1 VEYSTGDNTD
11 SVMVTDNDPINT
23 VTVADAAAV
32 QELRSTTFTVTIDQ
46 ASAGI
51 VEVAWTASIG
61 GTMGGTPEPASG
73 TLSIPAGDTTGDIS
87 IRIPLNQEL
96 NDGDTRTL
104 TVTLGAVTINAP
116 GGGTVTTSDT
126 ATATVN
132 YVTAAHTVSIAA
144 AEASIAEGG
153 TAMFTATRTD
163 DQDLTTQILI
173 TWTVGDASTGGDV
186 EEADFG
192 GTFPTGSVTFSGS
205 ETTKTFSVRPTDDN
219 LAEMM
224 ESFAVTLSAT
234 DAVLQS
240 NDIVALGDPATV
252 TITDNDNIAITLG
265 GPRNINEER
274 TFRFPVRLSTT
285 PTAALTLDWAVTA
298 GTSASLS
305 SMCTDP
311 GSDIVAAVPGDFADS
326 AGAARTSFPTGMIE
340 IAAGERVEDIVL
352 HTSDGGGEDTCRR
365 EFILTLSMVAGG
377 GGTDTPVAPMA
388 VTITITED
396 DPAAR
401 ARVVAT
407 PLVRVAQGVG
417 QLATA
422 AIGERISFVGGNVL
436 SVAGRQV
443 SALSETQK
451 AAASGAWAA
460 SPFERARVLAASSGG
475 GSGVTAKELLEQ
487 SSFALSLGGSGLN
500 LWGSG
505 GRMSAKG
512 DDNNV
517 SYDGDSTAWHFGADT
532 PWRDGLLG
540 VAVSQTSSETDF
552 TPAGEAQ
559 QKLDTDV
566 TSVHPYMSRNLSDK
580 TRLWAAFGYGV
591 GDADL
596 VEEGV
601 TLKSDLT
608 VLGLGAGLTMN
619 PVEGIQLRL
628 GGQWSR
634 AELDGANSG
643 GKELR
648 AVNASALRL
657 NVGMEAGIEVGDA
670 RPFVTLRIRHDSG
683 DGDEGSAA
691 DYGAGVEWQRDAMH
705 VRVEGSGHLQG
716 DAADEESLS
725 ITVRRQAAANAA
737 GLAPYARWNISTAAA
752 GAKMRMHNGR
762 LSLGMEVG
770 VDDNTMRL
778 GNLFTGEWRF

>member
-1 VEYSTGDNTD
+1 SENIDMETQTAN
-11 SVMVTDNDPINT
+11 SVV
-23 VTVADAAAV
+23 AAAD
-32 QELRSTTFTVTIDQ
+32 S
-46 ASAGI
+46 
-51 VEVAWTASIG
+51 
-61 GTMGGTPEPASG
+61 
-73 TLSIPAGDTTGDIS
+73 
-87 IRIPLNQEL
+87 
-96 NDGDTRTL
+96 
-104 TVTLGAVTINAP
+104 
-116 GGGTVTTSDT
+116 
-126 ATATVN
+126 
-132 YVTAAHTVSIAA
+132 
-144 AEASIAEGG
+144 
-153 TAMFTATRTD
+153 
-163 DQDLTTQILI
+163 
-173 TWTVGDASTGGDV
+173 
-186 EEADFG
+186 
-192 GTFPTGSVTFSGS
+192 
-205 ETTKTFSVRPTDDN
+205 
-219 LAEMM
+219 
-224 ESFAVTLSAT
+224 
-234 DAVLQS
+234 
-240 NDIVALGDPATV
+240 ATV
-252 TITDNDNIAITLG
+252 TITDNDNISIRIG

-274 TFRFPVRLSTT
+274 TFRFPVSLNAT
-285 PTAALTLDWAVTA
+285 PTEDLTLNWAVTA
-298 GTSASLS
+298 ASTAVGGGALSA
-305 SMCTDP
+305 MCDDP
-311 GSDIVAAVPGDFADS
+311 ASDIVAASAGDFADS
-326 AGAARTSFPTGMIE
+326 ADGMASASFPSGTVT
-340 IAAGERVEDIVL
+340 IAVGERAGSFDL

-365 EFILTLSMVAGG
+365 VFTLTFSMVMGG
-377 GGTDTPVAPMA
+377 GGAAPTLSEMS
-388 VTITITED
+388 VGVTITED

-657 NVGMEAGIEVGDA
+657 NVGMEAGIEVGAA

-737 GLAPYARWNISTAAA
+737 GLAPYARWNLSAAAA